1 MKHVSRLH
9 LITAGIVG
17 SLASLLP
24 RVAAAQPNPPP
35 TTAVPIGAIIPYAG
49 TQASLAEIESTGFL
63 LCDGRQMSSSAYEQ
77 LAAVLGAGW
86 QNTERSAS
94 FRLPDL
100 RGLFIRGVDS
110 SPNLPNPASGNDPDR
125 GRPIGTVQGH
135 ALMDHIHT
143 VEARTASASGNE
155 RGVLNAG
162 GAQVGTISTA
172 PPTVDTAEHGSQ
184 VYASRR
190 ETRPINVSVWYI
202 IRAR

>member
-9 LITAGIVG
+9 LIAAAVAG

-24 RVAAAQPNPPP
+24 RSAEAQLSPAAA
-35 TTAVPIGAIIPYAG
+35 AVVPIGSIIPYAG
-49 TQASLAEIESTGFL
+49 TPASLAKIESAGFL
-63 LCDGRQMSSSAYEQ
+63 LCDGRQIPSSTYKE
-77 LAAVLGAGW
+77 LAEVLGAGW
-86 QNTERSAS
+86 QNAEGAVS

-100 RGLFIRGVDS
+100 RGLFIRGVDF
-110 SPNLPNPASGNDPDR
+110 SPNVTNASTGNDPDK
-125 GRPIGTVQGH
+125 GRQVGTLQED

-143 VEARTASASGNE
+143 IEARTASALGNE

-162 GAQVGTISTA
+162 GAPVGTIRTA
-172 PPTVDTAEHGSQ
+172 PPTVDTAERGSQ

-190 ETRPINVSVWYI
+190 ETRPKNVSVWYI